1 MSRLGMILLAAAP
14 VLAGCQM
21 DEYRCQPL
29 GEVAYDEAFR
39 VGRAVLAQYF
49 SIASADPQ
57 SGKIVSRP
65 KPIKAAPDR
74 LLGSSPARQLAI
86 LRIRRTGGDLY
97 ADLRVHI
104 QRQDAG
110 AARAMQPVTVQTEM
124 PNVTPAEETA
134 AVTTE
139 QSQAWENVGRDH
151 ALERTILA
159 DLLRQL
165 TQSE

>member
-1 MSRLGMILLAAAP
+1 MSRLGMILLAAGP
-14 VLAGCQM
+14 ILAGCQV
-21 DEYRCQPL
+21 DSYRCQPL
-29 GEVAYDEAFR
+29 GDVAYDEAFR
-39 VGRAVLAQYF
+39 VGRSVLAQYF

-65 KPIKAAPDR
+65 KPIKATSDR

-86 LRIRRTGGDLY
+86 LRIRRKGGQLY
-97 ADLRVHI
+97 ADLRVHV

-110 AARAMQPVTVQTEM
+110 VARAMQPITVQTEL

-134 AVTTE
+134 AVTAE
-139 QSQAWENVGRDH
+139 QSQTWANVSRDD
-151 ALERTILA
+151 ALERIILA
-159 DLLRQL
+159 DLLKQL